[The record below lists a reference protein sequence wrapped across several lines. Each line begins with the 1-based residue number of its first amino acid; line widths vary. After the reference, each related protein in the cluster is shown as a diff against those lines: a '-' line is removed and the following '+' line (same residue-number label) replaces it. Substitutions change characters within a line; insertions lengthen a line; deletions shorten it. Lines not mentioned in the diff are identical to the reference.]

1 MQGYQRVIKYGGGGE
16 VYGKL
21 IANILKKASVKE
33 LKSWMK
39 SSVGADNK
47 NLIKKFLQNIRGEFE
62 DFSKDDYKALNAL
75 IRDKKGIKGS
85 NEGTLSEY
93 WSRVKDYINEH
104 PKTSMTIPA
113 VLLGTGPGRWA
124 LGKTLS
130 VTQSNPSDW
139 FKSSKDN
146 IETKP
151 EGIEYIDINGTQ
163 FQMQKGADGKY
174 TLISNQSA
182 PADSV
187 DVLIQ
192 SANNTPQNQSQT
204 DYNLIND
211 LFEAYQ

>member
-1 MQGYQRVIKYGGGGE
+1 MQDYQRVIKYGGGGS

-21 IANILKKASVKE
+21 IANILKKASPKE
-33 LKSWMK
+33 LKSWAK
-39 SSVGADNK
+39 SLTDSDTR
-47 NLIKKFLQNIRGEFE
+47 NLVKKFLQNIEGKLE

-75 IRDKKGIKGS
+75 IRDKKGTKGS
-85 NEGTLSEY
+85 GEGTLSEY
-93 WSRVKDYINEH
+93 WNRVKDYINEH
-104 PKTSMTIPA
+104 PKTSIAIPT
-113 VLLGTGPGRWA
+113 VLFGTGPGRWA
-124 LGKTLS
+124 GGNLLK
-130 VTQSNPSDW
+130 VTQSNPNDW

-151 EGIEYIDINGTQ
+151 EGVEYIDINGTQ